1 MVRIRTQQA
10 QEWRTAEKRGQD
22 LTDPKSD
29 DKHERRKL
37 FTRTHHKRSLSRWI
51 VPLAIILAVIFFLP
65 RIMDL
70 LVPG

>member
-10 QEWRTAEKRGQD
+10 QERWTAEKRGQD
-22 LTDPKSD
+22 LTDPKIEG
-29 DKHERRKL
+29 KPERRQL

-51 VPLAIILAVIFFLP
+51 VPLAIILVVIFFLP

-70 LVPG
+70 LVPS